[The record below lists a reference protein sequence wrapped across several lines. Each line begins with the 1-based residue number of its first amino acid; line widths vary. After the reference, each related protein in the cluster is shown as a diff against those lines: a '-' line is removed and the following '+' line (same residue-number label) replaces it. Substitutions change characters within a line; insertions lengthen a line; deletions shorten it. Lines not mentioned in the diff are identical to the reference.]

1 VVEFA
6 VYQKLPKEH
15 KKPDPRQGTIETGMK
30 FIIYFNKKNNKVL
43 LLISFFF
50 FVDPDYLAFL
60 ESLKMEEIQQATA
73 KEPGVESGAT
83 QLERLEARLANAG
96 EY

>member
-1 VVEFA
+1 
-6 VYQKLPKEH
+6 
-15 KKPDPRQGTIETGMK
+15 
-30 FIIYFNKKNNKVL
+30 
-43 LLISFFF
+43 
-50 FVDPDYLAFL
+50 
-60 ESLKMEEIQQATA
+60 MEEIQQATA